1 MKDSLTVIVGVVL
14 VLALIV
20 GSIWISVSVWNECR
34 DQGNSF
40 FYCLRL
46 VSK

>member
-1 MKDSLTVIVGVVL
+1 MNDSWKIIIGVGF
-14 VLALIV
+14 VLALIL
-20 GSIWISVSVWNECR
+20 GSIWVSVSVWNECR

>member
-1 MKDSLTVIVGVVL
+1 MRGAFAAFCFVVL
-14 VLALIV
+14 PALA
-20 GSIWISVSVWNECR
+20 IWISVSVWNECR

>member
-1 MKDSLTVIVGVVL
+1 MRSGGVFLFVAATM
-14 VLALIV
+14 ALMAFGIT
-20 GSIWISVSVWNECR
+20 IQISVWNECR
-34 DQGNSF
+34 QNNSF